1 MTIDDID
8 DVVTLRRAAKLLE
21 AENQKM
27 ARMIAKLQKQLHELQ
42 GGDPEQ
48 LSLHLAGLE
57 EQLAALRRRMFG
69 ESSEKRPLSPKSEP
83 ADTPKK
89 QTGHG
94 RREQP
99 RLPHVEEIHLADE
112 GDQVCKA
119 CGGRLTE
126 WSGQYE
132 ESEEIDVLER
142 RFVLKKHKRQK
153 YRCSC
158 GACIETA
165 PGPLKL
171 FDGARYSVNFA
182 IHVAMAKYAD
192 HMPLERQVRMMQ
204 REGLEVDSQTLWDQL
219 NALGKLLQPAH
230 ERLHAYVLSQPVIG
244 ADETHWRL
252 MGEKNK
258 KQGGAGKRW
267 QVWAVVA
274 PDAVCYRILDSR
286 SSEAAAE
293 VLRDFSGTI
302 VCDGY
307 SAYESLK
314 KRGGRFR
321 LAHCWAHVRRR
332 FVELEELYPAPV
344 GEVLRLIGE
353 LYSVERDAK
362 TGPPEEL
369 LRVRRER
376 SKPILRQIQD
386 WALSTHALPQSG
398 LGKAI
403 AYMGSVWNGLQVF
416 LDDPHVELDN
426 NRTERALRGVVI
438 GRKNHYGSRSHR
450 GTEVAALFYSLIESA
465 KLAGIGPHT
474 YLRAA
479 VNAALRGGQIPLPHE
494 MA

>member
-1 MTIDDID
+1 MTIDDLD
-8 DVVTLRRAAKLLE
+8 DVATLRRAAKLLE

-27 ARMIAKLQKQLHELQ
+27 ARVIAKLQKQLHELK

-48 LSLHLAGLE
+48 LSLQIAGLE
-57 EQLAALRRRMFG
+57 EQLAAMRRRMFG
-69 ESSEKRPLSPKSEP
+69 ESSEKRPAATKTKA
-83 ADTPKK
+83 ADDPKK

-99 RLPHVEEIHLADE
+99 ELVQLEEVHLADQA
-112 GDQVCKA
+112 DQVCKA
-119 CGGRLTE
+119 CGGQMSE
-126 WSGQYE
+126 WNGQYE
-132 ESEEIDVLER
+132 ESEEVDVLER

-153 YRCSC
+153 YRCGC
-158 GACIETA
+158 GQCIETA
-165 PGPLKL
+165 PGPVKL

-182 IHVAMAKYAD
+182 VHVAIAKYAD
-192 HMPLERQVRMMQ
+192 HMPLERQVRTMQ
-204 REGLEVDSQTLWDQL
+204 RDGLEVDSQTLWDQL
-219 NALGKLLQPAH
+219 NVLGNLLTPAH
-230 ERLHAYVLSQPVIG
+230 ERLHAYVLNQPVIG

-267 QVWAVVA
+267 QTWAVVA
-274 PDAVCYRILDSR
+274 PDAVCYRILDNR
-286 SSEAAAE
+286 SADAAAE
-293 VLRDFSGTI
+293 VLQDYSGTV

-307 SAYESLK
+307 SAYEALK

-321 LAHCWAHVRRR
+321 IAHCWAHVRRK
-332 FVELEELYPAPV
+332 FVEIEEQHPGPV
-344 GEVLRLIGE
+344 EEVLGLIGE
-353 LYSVERDAK
+353 LYDVERAAK

-369 LRVRRER
+369 LTARQQHSRPIVRR
-376 SKPILRQIQD
+376 IHD
-386 WALSTHALPQSG
+386 WALATAALPQSS

-403 AYMGSVWNGLQVF
+403 AYMGGVWDGLQVF
-416 LDDPHVELDN
+416 LQDPHVELDN

-438 GRKNHYGSRSHR
+438 GRKNHYGSRSRR
-450 GTEVAALFYSLIESA
+450 GTEVAALLYSLIESA
-465 KLAGIGPHT
+465 KLAGVGPHT